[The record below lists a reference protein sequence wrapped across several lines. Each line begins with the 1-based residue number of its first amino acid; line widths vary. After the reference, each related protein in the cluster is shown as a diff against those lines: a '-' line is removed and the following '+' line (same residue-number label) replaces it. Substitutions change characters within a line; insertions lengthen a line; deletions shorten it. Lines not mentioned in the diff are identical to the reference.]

1 MSVTSKPVPEAA
13 SAARPGPAAVRRND
27 WRQVAVPAPEAFR
40 PALPVSVV
48 VPCFEVPGA
57 LALTLAGL
65 QRQDYPRA
73 LFEVVVVDD
82 GSSPP
87 LRVPASTALPVRTV
101 RQERRG
107 FGLARARN
115 AGARAALHDILVFLD
130 GDVIAEAGLLA
141 AHARWH
147 HAVSDALTLGF
158 CASVSIAD
166 IDAAA
171 IHDRPASLREL
182 FARRPC
188 DTPWLE
194 RHMARTADL
203 TSGHDDLFRAVTGHN
218 LGISRAFFEEAGGFD
233 ESFARYG
240 GEDTEF
246 GYRVQMRGGLL
257 VPARDAFGWHQG
269 RWAEGRAGKER
280 DQALQGAKLAHLVA
294 DPGFRR
300 AAPGRSYTVPRH
312 VVAIEAG
319 DAPAGRLV
327 ESAEALL
334 ADPEG
339 DLAVCIEAPGD
350 PDARCALE
358 EALGPDPRVR
368 VLASHASHPRAPSP
382 PDPRVCVS
390 AAGAA
395 LDAFPVSP
403 FHIAL
408 PAGAGPAPGL
418 VRGLRSA
425 LGDAATATAVLG
437 DGAQVSV
444 ARAWVLHRARRAG
457 GSAADYGEARR
468 IPAARLELGRALP
481 VARRAGGVRSPR
493 GVRAVAAR
501 VWAEARHVRGF
512 RTGWR
517 FSRWL
522 AAGLRWWLRRDAGA
536 VAARV
541 WAEARHVRGFR
552 TGWRFARWLAAGLRW
567 WPRRDRGAAAARV
580 WAEARHVRGFRTGRR
595 FARWLAAG
603 LRWWPRRGGGAAAA
617 PAAAATRTG
626 AQADPPLGAEIAV
639 LGARARAVFAASS
652 RVARELDGR
661 HVDVVLADTPAQA
674 AGIAAASIAAAGIAA
689 PGIATAGIEAP
700 AVILCEAPALAAPA
714 FDPALDNP
722 IGWVREVEPRVA
734 VLGPPR
740 LLPPGVR
747 AHRVVRAEDRDALRH
762 CHHLEDVAA
771 FHAGTAERAGTL
783 ARLAARGV
791 PVHLADRGPALPALL
806 GAELH
811 GFMTEDIRG
820 AGAAAREALSIA
832 TRRAALRAH
841 SLRARARQVCAAAL
855 ADPPEL
861 ARISVL
867 LATRRPGHLAAALA
881 NVARQRYPRL
891 ELVLALHG
899 PGFAPEAVERAIA
912 CFPHP
917 VEVLRLDRSRPL
929 GSVLNAA
936 ADAARGALLAKMD
949 DDDVYG
955 AEHLWDLALARE
967 YSGAALVG
975 KFPATVYLARGDRTV
990 RRRRVRSETW
1000 SASIT
1005 GGAMLIGRADLE
1017 RAGGWRRAPRHVD
1030 AALVEDV
1037 LRAGGGVYRTHDTG
1051 YLMVRHGD
1059 RHTWEAEDAEFL
1071 VEAES
1076 VHRGWRPAL
1085 AGIEDAPPP
1094 HGPDASRDDA

>member
-1 MSVTSKPVPEAA
+1 
-13 SAARPGPAAVRRND
+13 
-27 WRQVAVPAPEAFR
+27 
-40 PALPVSVV
+40 
-48 VPCFEVPGA
+48 
-57 LALTLAGL
+57 
-65 QRQDYPRA
+65 
-73 LFEVVVVDD
+73 
-82 GSSPP
+82 
-87 LRVPASTALPVRTV
+87 
-101 RQERRG
+101 
-107 FGLARARN
+107 
-115 AGARAALHDILVFLD
+115 
-130 GDVIAEAGLLA
+130 
-141 AHARWH
+141 
-147 HAVSDALTLGF
+147 
-158 CASVSIAD
+158 
-166 IDAAA
+166 
-171 IHDRPASLREL
+171 
-182 FARRPC
+182 
-188 DTPWLE
+188 
-194 RHMARTADL
+194 MARTADL
-203 TSGHDDLFRAVTGHN
+203 TSGHDDAFRAVTGHN
-218 LGISRAFFEEAGGFD
+218 LGISQGVLSRRREASTSPLPATAARIPSSATGCRCGAGCWCRRATPSAG
-233 ESFARYG
+233 
-240 GEDTEF
+240 T
-246 GYRVQMRGGLL
+246 RGAG
-257 VPARDAFGWHQG
+257 P
-269 RWAEGRAGKER
+269 RAG
-280 DQALQGAKLAHLVA
+280 
-294 DPGFRR
+294 
-300 AAPGRSYTVPRH
+300 PGRNGTRRFRARSSRTSLRTPAFAARRPGAATRCPRH

-358 EALGPDPRVR
+358 EALG
-368 VLASHASHPRAPSP
+368 

-444 ARAWVLHRARRAG
+444 ARAWALHRARRAG

-468 IPAARLELGRALP
+468 IPAARLALGRALP
-481 VARRAGGVRSPR
+481 VARRAGGARSPR

-501 VWAEARHVRGF
+501 VWGGGAARAGVSHRLAVRAVARRGASLVAAPGRGRSGGAGVGGGAARAGVSHRLAVRAVARRGASLVAAPGPGRRGGAGVGGGAARAGVF
-512 RTGWR
+512 APAGG
-517 FSRWL
+517 SRGGSPP
-522 AAGLRWWLRRDAGA
+522 GLRWWLRRDG
-536 VAARV
+536 
-541 WAEARHVRGFR
+541 
-552 TGWRFARWLAAGLRW
+552 
-567 WPRRDRGAAAARV
+567 D
-580 WAEARHVRGFRTGRR
+580 
-595 FARWLAAG
+595 
-603 LRWWPRRGGGAAAA
+603 AAAA

-661 HVDVVLADTPAQA
+661 HVDVVLADTPAH
-674 AGIAAASIAAAGIAA
+674 AAGIAA

-714 FDPALDNP
+714 LDPALDNP

-811 GFMTEDIRG
+811 GFMTEDIRRRRRRG
-820 AGAAAREALSIA
+820 RARRSASPHGG
-832 TRRAALRAH
+832 RRLRAH

-867 LATRRPGHLAAALA
+867 LATPPPGASGGGARQCRPAALST
-881 NVARQRYPRL
+881 AR
-891 ELVLALHG
+891 AG
-899 PGFAPEAVERAIA
+899 AG
-912 CFPHP
+912 
-917 VEVLRLDRSRPL
+917 
-929 GSVLNAA
+929 
-936 ADAARGALLAKMD
+936 AAR
-949 DDDVYG
+949 
-955 AEHLWDLALARE
+955 ARI
-967 YSGAALVG
+967 LH
-975 KFPATVYLARGDRTV
+975 
-990 RRRRVRSETW
+990 RRRW
-1000 SASIT
+1000 N
-1005 GGAMLIGRADLE
+1005 
-1017 RAGGWRRAPRHVD
+1017 AP
-1030 AALVEDV
+1030 
-1037 LRAGGGVYRTHDTG
+1037 
-1051 YLMVRHGD
+1051 
-1059 RHTWEAEDAEFL
+1059 
-1071 VEAES
+1071 S
-1076 VHRGWRPAL
+1076 P
-1085 AGIEDAPPP
+1085 
-1094 HGPDASRDDA
+1094 ASRIRWRCCASTGAGPSARC